1 LLPKLYSHNQP
12 QQAKALPVQ
21 KSSKGTV
28 KCKRQAGHLRVKTGR
43 VQSLEMPVFSRSFV
57 QQTPDFILQMA
68 DFSARQ
74 KLAGL
79 KQLSSPNRAS
89 NWLYM
94 QLGRHC

>member
-1 LLPKLYSHNQP
+1 M
-12 QQAKALPVQ
+12 QAF
-21 KSSKGTV
+21 
-28 KCKRQAGHLRVKTGR
+28 AGHLRVKTGR

-68 DFSARQ
+68 DFSAPQ

-94 QLGRHC
+94 QLGRHCWLVAHPQIYKI